1 MELILVCWIQCKC
14 ILYMYKFFFSVI
26 EAEYHENLPEGWKKV
41 VVQRTTGATAGKY
54 DVYFFT

>member
-1 MELILVCWIQCKC
+1 
-14 ILYMYKFFFSVI
+14 MYKFFFSVI